1 MISESTINKVRE
13 LSIEDVLEPYVRLSR
28 KGSTLMGVCPFHE
41 ERTGSFSV
49 SPGKNLFHCFSCNRG
64 GDAITFIMEKENLQC
79 VLQESA
85 SLEEMTPIPDE
96 SRIGGAD
103 NVMQDAFEEE
113 KANLRL
119 QMEQENWESVKKEV
133 LTIVSRRYLEPS
145 LKRVEVIRD
154 VSMMNHT
161 LAGTF
166 ITQVGFYKLVN
177 AFRVRHYEKLMES
190 SAGTYG
196 QEAAAELCGF
206 KNRWALTNARKRL
219 GDFDY
224 SLIEDYI

>member
-1 MISESTINKVRE
+1 MKVE
-13 LSIEDVLEPYVRLSR
+13 L
-28 KGSTLMGVCPFHE
+28 
-41 ERTGSFSV
+41 
-49 SPGKNLFHCFSCNRG
+49 
-64 GDAITFIMEKENLQC
+64 
-79 VLQESA
+79 
-85 SLEEMTPIPDE
+85 
-96 SRIGGAD
+96 GGAD

-133 LTIVSRRYLEPS
+133 LIIVSRRYLEPS

-190 SAGTYG
+190 SAG
-196 QEAAAELCGF
+196 
-206 KNRWALTNARKRL
+206 
-219 GDFDY
+219 
-224 SLIEDYI
+224 SMV

>member
-1 MISESTINKVRE
+1 MKVE
-13 LSIEDVLEPYVRLSR
+13 L
-28 KGSTLMGVCPFHE
+28 
-41 ERTGSFSV
+41 
-49 SPGKNLFHCFSCNRG
+49 
-64 GDAITFIMEKENLQC
+64 
-79 VLQESA
+79 
-85 SLEEMTPIPDE
+85 
-96 SRIGGAD
+96 GGAD

-119 QMEQENWESVKKEV
+119 RMEQENWESVKKEV
-133 LTIVSRRYLEPS
+133 LIIVSRRYLEPS